1 MVKESTAAL
10 KAAGEK
16 AGVQETLESIRS
28 EVRQELS
35 ALRYQIE
42 CVARDLEWLE
52 RRLTSTRRA

>member
-1 MVKESTAAL
+1 MGKESTAAL
-10 KAAGEK
+10 KPAGEK
-16 AGVQETLESIRS
+16 AGVQETLDSIRS

>member
-1 MVKESTAAL
+1 MSKDGPF
-10 KAAGEK
+10 KAASESGD
-16 AGVQETLESIRS
+16 VQQTLESIRN

-52 RRLTSTRRA
+52 RRLTRARRA

>member
-1 MVKESTAAL
+1 MGKESTAAL
-10 KAAGEK
+10 KSAGEK